1 MIGERFQLPA
11 RCDDRDGASPSPPV
25 PNADHGRG
33 KIHKLGLTLAWISAA
48 AVSAQQLEPAVERA
62 RELGREHRYAE
73 VVELLEPFTGVED
86 PEDRYIVAAELGRA
100 RFHLG
105 DYAGADALLVEAVAL
120 RPQRVETALYLE
132 ATSYLTGNRE
142 RAYAIFREIVA
153 SGATDLYLAVTLPGE
168 RRFLADPAVRAILDE
183 LHRVVEVD
191 IETGGVFGIEL
202 GQPREEVERRLG
214 VPAAA
219 PESALTARAGPYL
232 TSVYGFDEAGALA
245 QIMLHNEHLL
255 RYTPFRLR
263 LSGDLDWRSAPESA
277 TRALGAPVSTAG
289 AEGGIV
295 VMVWERE
302 AVRLT
307 LEFAPPRPPAP
318 TGLAADRPVLRVV
331 RIEAR

>member
-1 MIGERFQLPA
+1 M
-11 RCDDRDGASPSPPV
+11 
-25 PNADHGRG
+25 
-33 KIHKLGLTLAWISAA
+33 HKLIMSVAWLSAA
-48 AVSAQQLEPAVERA
+48 VVSAQQLEPPVERA

-73 VVELLEPFTGVED
+73 VVELLEPFLGVDD
-86 PEDRYIVAAELGRA
+86 PEDRYIVMAELGRA

-132 ATSYLTGNRE
+132 ATSYLTGKSE

-168 RRFLADPAVRAILDE
+168 RRFLADPAVQSILDE
-183 LHRVVEVD
+183 LKRVVEVD
-191 IETGGVFGIEL
+191 IETGGAFGVEI
-202 GQPREEVERRLG
+202 GQPQEEVERRLG
-214 VPAAA
+214 APAA
-219 PESALTARAGPYL
+219 PPGSALTARAGPYL

-245 QIMLHNEHLL
+245 HIMLHNEHLL

-263 LSGDLDWRSAPESA
+263 LSDELDWRSPPESA
-277 TRALGAPVSTAG
+277 TRALGAPISTA
-289 AEGGIV
+289 ASEDGIV

-302 AVRLT
+302 TVRLT
-307 LEFAPPRPPAP
+307 LEFGPPRPPAP
-318 TGLAADRPVLRVV
+318 PGLAADGPVLRVV